1 MFLGNNEI
9 SSLDVLKRINSKEL
23 KELYLFNNKIYN
35 IKALDNNQ
43 KLEKLEILSLYDNRI
58 DKKINKSL
66 ISKLKNKIRVVYI

>member
-1 MFLGNNEI
+1 
-9 SSLDVLKRINSKEL
+9 LDVLKRVNLKQL

-43 KLEKLEILSLYDNRI
+43 KISKLEILSLYDNRI